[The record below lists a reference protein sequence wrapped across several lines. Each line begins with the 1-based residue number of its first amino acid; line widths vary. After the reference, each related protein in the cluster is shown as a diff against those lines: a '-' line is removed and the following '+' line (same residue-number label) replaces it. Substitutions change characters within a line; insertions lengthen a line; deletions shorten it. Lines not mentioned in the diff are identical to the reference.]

1 MNYFKSMAMALS
13 ACLFLYTFSAQ
24 TMTANAINYRE
35 AAEARKSLPV
45 QSNEIENWP
54 DGPAISAQSAILM
67 EVKTGTVL
75 YAKNVH
81 DKMYPASTTKILT
94 ALIAAEE
101 CDMDEI
107 VTISEEAVHCY
118 NWREDSNA
126 GLLVGTQITM
136 EQTLYATLVGS
147 ANDAAYA
154 AGEHVSGSMEAFSK
168 KMDEKFA
175 ELGCLNSHFVNAN
188 GLHDDNHYT
197 TAYDLALVA
206 RAVFQNELLTKMA
219 STPHYE
225 IPTSPTQ
232 PKEDLVLH
240 CKNKLLPGKAYAY
253 EYWVG
258 GKTGYTD
265 DSRQTLVSCA
275 EKDGMK
281 LVCVIMKEESPNQ
294 FTDTIE
300 LFNYGFSNFQLL
312 NVSENEEKYTIDT
325 SALFNTDKDVLGSSK
340 PILSLNTSNYILL
353 PITAKFEEATSSLT
367 YDDTDNT
374 TVATISYEYSGVP
387 VGTASVDLAIEDK
400 YVFDFER
407 QSTEP
412 IAETVTPEE
421 EKPVIFLNIIK
432 IILVVIGL
440 AVLAIIIFIIRAA
453 IKNYQFAKRRK
464 SRLRRKRRKELRF
477 DFDELDF

>member
-1 MNYFKSMAMALS
+1 M
-13 ACLFLYTFSAQ
+13 
-24 TMTANAINYRE
+24 
-35 AAEARKSLPV
+35 
-45 QSNEIENWP
+45 
-54 DGPAISAQSAILM
+54 
-67 EVKTGTVL
+67 
-75 YAKNVH
+75 
-81 DKMYPASTTKILT
+81 
-94 ALIAAEE
+94 
-101 CDMDEI
+101 
-107 VTISEEAVHCY
+107 
-118 NWREDSNA
+118 
-126 GLLVGTQITM
+126 
-136 EQTLYATLVGS
+136 
-147 ANDAAYA
+147 
-154 AGEHVSGSMEAFSK
+154 
-168 KMDEKFA
+168 
-175 ELGCLNSHFVNAN
+175 
-188 GLHDDNHYT
+188 
-197 TAYDLALVA
+197 
-206 RAVFQNELLTKMA
+206 
-219 STPHYE
+219 
-225 IPTSPTQ
+225 
-232 PKEDLVLH
+232 VLH

-387 VGTASVDLAIEDK
+387 VGKASVDLAIEDK
-400 YVFDFER
+400 YVFDFEK

-440 AVLAIIIFIIRAA
+440 AVLAIIIFIILAA